1 MNGKRLND
9 ELIFNLSL
17 YIFVDIWLSLEAIF
31 GCTGTGFNLAWHGCF
46 LTKMVEAKRSDKKLK
61 HLKQC
66 PACFQF
72 WVNYY
77 ILITTM
83 QNFVF
88 TAHTFISTSS
98 KTCHVIS

>member
-1 MNGKRLND
+1 MKSKRLND

-66 PACFQF
+66 PACYQF

-77 ILITTM
+77 ILITM

-98 KTCHVIS
+98 